1 MGAAGGRINA
11 SSRGLLRP
19 DAGLSVALGTALDLL
34 EAHTLFSGSKDR
46 ALRLRGATNA
56 GWLAFLGF
64 VGFAVALHEAI
75 RRRRADFAGLAA
87 LNVLLTILSG
97 GRMG

>member
-1 MGAAGGRINA
+1 
-11 SSRGLLRP
+11 
-19 DAGLSVALGTALDLL
+19 
-34 EAHTLFSGSKDR
+34 
-46 ALRLRGATNA
+46 
-56 GWLAFLGF
+56 LGF